1 MAQHQYAKIRIY
13 IFLNLHLIMFVFH
26 FKPLQKQWLPNVAR
40 TVLACFF
47 ADYAREEIDPN
58 FNGMF

>member
-1 MAQHQYAKIRIY
+1 
-13 IFLNLHLIMFVFH
+13 MFVFH